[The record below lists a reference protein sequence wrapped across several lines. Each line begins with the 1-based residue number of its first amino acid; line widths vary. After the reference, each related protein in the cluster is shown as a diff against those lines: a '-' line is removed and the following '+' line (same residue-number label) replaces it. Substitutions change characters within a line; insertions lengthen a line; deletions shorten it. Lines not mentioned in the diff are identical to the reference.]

1 MAAWIPT
8 AIGAGLG
15 LASSLFGDDD
25 QEQEIKLDPLTQA
38 VRGRLFNLTRSP
50 EGSVNNVWQLPTPTY
65 GPTPDFRVYQGP
77 TPEVSGFYQG
87 LMGRA
92 AGSPADVAAGQY
104 ANQAIRGNYLGSNP
118 AMGFLGGYA
127 YGGSRNPWLDAMVNQ
142 AQRRTAGNVASMFGR
157 SGMGGSSLENQV
169 ATRQLGD
176 IASQMYGRAY
186 ESDMGRRLQAATTL
200 GSLYGQE
207 RGLQQEAAFNAPALT
222 MGELQRLQTG
232 LGAAQG
238 VEGYGTRMREEDIAA
253 HQFGQ
258 QGPYTRLGAISSM
271 FSGSPYGSTTTV
283 KGSDINPVLAAV
295 GGGLA
300 GYGAYRGG
308 MFGGSGPQVP
318 PPPQPYRTG
327 TTVPPYYGPGYT
339 GSARGGWA

>member
-1 MAAWIPT
+1 MPAWVPAAV
-8 AIGAGLG
+8 GAGLG
-15 LASSLFGDDD
+15 LASSFLGDND
-25 QEQEIKLDPLTQA
+25 QEQEVKLDPTTA
-38 VRGRLFNLTRSP
+38 AARGRLFDAFGFNPDDFGVS
-50 EGSVNNVWQLPTPTY
+50 NVWQLPTPTY

-92 AGSPADVAAGQY
+92 AGSPVDRAAGQY
-104 ANQAIRGNYLGSNP
+104 ANRAIRGGYLGSNP

-207 RGLQQEAAFNAPALT
+207 RGLQQEAAFNAPAFSL
-222 MGELQRLQTG
+222 GELQRLQAG

-238 VEGYGTRMREEDIAA
+238 LEGYGTRMREEDLTV

-258 QGPYTRLGAISSM
+258 QAPYTRLGFITSALA
-271 FSGSPYGSTTTV
+271 GSPTGSTTTV
-283 KGSDINPVLAAV
+283 KGQDINPILAAA

-300 GYGAYRGG
+300 GYGMYRGG
-308 MFGGSGPQVP
+308 MFGGPRGQAP
-318 PPPQPYRTG
+318 PAQPYRTG
-327 TTVPPYYGPGYT
+327 VSVPPYYGPGYT
-339 GSARGGWA
+339 GRGGWA